1 VKTRTLILLA
11 MACGLAIL
19 VAGSVFLW
27 RVIAN
32 KDELTV
38 PDIKAPGQ
46 SQQVGPVT
54 ATVTGSD
61 DVGDVVVVQVHLASS
76 DHIGDAGSGWSLVVS
91 GDTSARAPVAVPP
104 GAGAACAGTT
114 LEAGSAADC
123 AVAFPTGDGDR
134 FVAFAVGP
142 VQRQW
147 KLEPPLP

>member
-1 VKTRTLILLA
+1 MKTRTLILLA

-19 VAGSVFLW
+19 VAGGAFLW

-38 PDIKAPGQ
+38 PDIRGVGE

-54 ATVTGSD
+54 ATPTTFTITGD
-61 DVGDVVVVQVHLASS
+61 TVRVDVHLESVEPL
-76 DHIGDAGSGWSLVVS
+76 GDAGTGWALLVD
-91 GDTSARAPVAVPP
+91 GDLEAPLAVAP
-104 GAGAACAGTT
+104 GGTPGCAGTA
-114 LEAGSAADC
+114 LASGQPLDC
-123 AVAFPTGDGDR
+123 SLAFRAGDGDR
-134 FVAFAVGP
+134 YLGYAVGD